1 MSVTKEL
8 YDWLLIDVDGPSVST
23 SYDSTEDVVKIHV
36 DDGYYVVK
44 VTDFVTDDD

>member
-1 MSVTKEL
+1 MSLTKEL

-23 SYDSTEDVVKIHV
+23 NYNDSDDTVRISV

-44 VTDFVTDDD
+44 VTDFVSEDD

>member
-23 SYDSTEDVVKIHV
+23 SYDSNEDVVKIYV

-44 VTDFVTDDD
+44 VTDFVTEDN